1 MKNKETLEI
10 PFIPVS
16 IMGMTCV
23 IRGNRITFING
34 SIRERMDFCN
44 GNWVYTNGE
53 RIRVIVDTA
62 EMDAILIGWYTQFDH
77 SGTGL
82 CVISIRALRDGDI
95 TEITYRN

>member
-1 MKNKETLEI
+1 MKNEELNV

-34 SIRERMDFCN
+34 SIRERLDYCEN
-44 GNWVYTNGE
+44 HWVYTTGQ
-53 RIRVIVDTA
+53 RIRVIVSTE